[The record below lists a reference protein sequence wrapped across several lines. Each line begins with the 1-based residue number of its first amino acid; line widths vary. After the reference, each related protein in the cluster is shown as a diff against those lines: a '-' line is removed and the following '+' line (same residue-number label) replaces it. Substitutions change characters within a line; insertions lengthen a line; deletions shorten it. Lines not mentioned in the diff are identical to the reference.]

1 MQPAFQKYDALLID
15 PDIGSR
21 MRLKQATTAVTNFG
35 KVGQV
40 SSLKEGLDRLRVGER
55 CDVFFLSHKFTTD
68 EITSFVKN
76 AKGTAQGQDGA
87 YIVILGGKDQSSSTV
102 AASVMSGFDG
112 FLFEP
117 YSVENLLEITQIAAR
132 VRKERSR
139 AREEAALRLLI
150 TDMMNQIDLIAYL
163 KQTQGEGGRAMK
175 KLRETCAMLK
185 SLSPESFELYRS
197 LAMDLFEQA
206 PLPKKVFQ
214 RKAYSGASSRVKRKM
229 EDKLLAELE
238 KEPVAPK

>member
-1 MQPAFQKYDALLID
+1 MHVFQKYDAMLID

-40 SSLKEGLDRLRVGER
+40 SSLREGFDRLKVGDR
-55 CDVFFLSHKFTTD
+55 CDVFFISHKFELE
-68 EITSFVKN
+68 EITAFVKN
-76 AKGTAQGQDGA
+76 AKAITQGQDAA

-117 YSVENLLEITQIAAR
+117 YSVDNLREITEIAAR
-132 VRKERSR
+132 VRKERAR

-150 TDMMNQIDLIAYL
+150 SDMMNQIDLLSYL
-163 KQTQGEGGRAMK
+163 KQTQGESGRAMK
-175 KLRETCAMLK
+175 KFRESCAMLRT
-185 SLSPESFELYRS
+185 LSPESFELYRG
-197 LAMDLFEQA
+197 LAIDMFESA
-206 PLPKKVFQ
+206 PLPKKIFQ
-214 RKAYSGASSRVKRKM
+214 RKNYSGASSRVKKKM

-238 KEPVAPK
+238 KEPAAAK